1 MGVGSAYERELR
13 SVLAGEE
20 KGVKAITKSCSESER
35 AQAMQICQRP
45 FLVVRAPGSG
55 SEGTGDLLLLRG
67 DICFPIEVK
76 SSKKKKL
83 YLSGRTV
90 LQYQALEEIG
100 RRCSLQT
107 FYAYRLKGV
116 RGDSWRIFR
125 VKVEGLTGKSRLLAR
140 RVPEL
145 PLTRNGTPYLDW
157 DKGLPLHKFLSFI
170 AKSEWEVID
179 IPFSKFK
186 HRLSNNLKLVNK
198 DILTFGIVAYGREF
212 ASDVSVSDLRSDLL
226 LR

>member
-1 MGVGSAYERELR
+1 MGIGGAYERELR

-20 KGVKAITKSCSESER
+20 KGVRAITRSCSETER

-55 SEGTGDLLLLRG
+55 SEGTGDLLALRG
-67 DICFPIEVK
+67 DMCFPIEVK
-76 SSKKKKL
+76 SSKKPKL

-100 RRCSLQT
+100 IRCSIQP

-125 VKVEGLTGKSRLLAR
+125 VKTEGLTGKLRLLAR
-140 RVPEL
+140 TVPEL

-157 DKGLPLHKFLSFI
+157 EKGLPLHKFLSLI
-170 AKSEWEVID
+170 SKSENA
-179 IPFSKFK
+179 
-186 HRLSNNLKLVNK
+186 NNIQPSTSLKKTN
-198 DILTFGIVAYGREF
+198 F
-212 ASDVSVSDLRSDLL
+212 SVSDANIHQYESSSERTASSLSNS
-226 LR
+226 

>member
-1 MGVGSAYERELR
+1 MGIGGAYERELR

-20 KGVKAITKSCSESER
+20 KGVRAITRSCNESER

-55 SEGTGDLLLLRG
+55 SEGTGDLLALRG
-67 DICFPIEVK
+67 DMCFPIEVK
-76 SSKKKKL
+76 SSKKPKL

-100 RRCSLQT
+100 IRCSIQP

-125 VKVEGLTGKSRLLAR
+125 VKTEGLTGKLRLLAR
-140 RVPEL
+140 TVPEL

-157 DKGLPLHKFLSFI
+157 EKGLPLHKFLSLI
-170 AKSEWEVID
+170 SKSENA
-179 IPFSKFK
+179 
-186 HRLSNNLKLVNK
+186 NNIQPSPSIKKTN
-198 DILTFGIVAYGREF
+198 F
-212 ASDVSVSDLRSDLL
+212 SVSDTNIHQSESSSERTASSLSNS
-226 LR
+226 

>member
-1 MGVGSAYERELR
+1 MGIGGAYERELR

-20 KGVKAITKSCSESER
+20 KGIRAITRSCSETER

-55 SEGTGDLLLLRG
+55 SEGTGDLLALRG
-67 DICFPIEVK
+67 DMCFPIEVK
-76 SSKKKKL
+76 SSKKPKL

-100 RRCSLQT
+100 VRCSIQP

-125 VKVEGLTGKSRLLAR
+125 VRTEGLTGKLRLLSR
-140 RVPEL
+140 TVPEL

-157 DKGLPLHKFLSFI
+157 EKGLPLHKFLSLI
-170 AKSEWEVID
+170 SKSENA
-179 IPFSKFK
+179 
-186 HRLSNNLKLVNK
+186 NNIQPSPSIKKTN
-198 DILTFGIVAYGREF
+198 F
-212 ASDVSVSDLRSDLL
+212 SVSDTNIHQYESSSERTASSLSNS
-226 LR
+226 

>member
-1 MGVGSAYERELR
+1 MGIGGAYERELR

-20 KGVKAITKSCSESER
+20 KGVRAITKSCSETER

-55 SEGTGDLLLLRG
+55 SEGTGDLLALRG
-67 DICFPIEVK
+67 DMCFPIEVK
-76 SSKKKKL
+76 SSKKPKL

-100 RRCSLQT
+100 IRCSIQP

-125 VKVEGLTGKSRLLAR
+125 VKTEGLTGKLRLLAR
-140 RVPEL
+140 TVPEL

-157 DKGLPLHKFLSFI
+157 EKGLPLHKFLSLI
-170 AKSEWEVID
+170 SKSENANNIQPSPSVKKTNFSVID
-179 IPFSKFK
+179 TNMDQYESSSERIASS
-186 HRLSNNLKLVNK
+186 LSN
-198 DILTFGIVAYGREF
+198 
-212 ASDVSVSDLRSDLL
+212 S
-226 LR
+226 

>member
-1 MGVGSAYERELR
+1 MGIGGAYERELR

-20 KGVKAITKSCSESER
+20 KGVRAITRSCSETER

-55 SEGTGDLLLLRG
+55 SEGTGDLLALRG
-67 DICFPIEVK
+67 DMCFPIEVK
-76 SSKKKKL
+76 SSKKSKL

-100 RRCSLQT
+100 IRCSIQP

-125 VKVEGLTGKSRLLAR
+125 VKTEGLTGKLRLLAR
-140 RVPEL
+140 TVPEL

-157 DKGLPLHKFLSFI
+157 EKGLPLHKFLSLI
-170 AKSEWEVID
+170 SKSENA
-179 IPFSKFK
+179 
-186 HRLSNNLKLVNK
+186 NNIQPSPSIKKTN
-198 DILTFGIVAYGREF
+198 F
-212 ASDVSVSDLRSDLL
+212 SVSDTNIHQYESSSERTASSLSNS
-226 LR
+226 

>member
-1 MGVGSAYERELR
+1 
-13 SVLAGEE
+13 
-20 KGVKAITKSCSESER
+20 
-35 AQAMQICQRP
+35 
-45 FLVVRAPGSG
+45 VRAPGSG

-100 RRCSLQT
+100 RKCSIQP

-116 RGDSWRIFR
+116 RGDSWKIFR

-170 AKSEWEVID
+170 SKSESAKNIESSMAPKKIYSEILDSVTSQYD
-179 IPFSKFK
+179 SSSPDRAASS
-186 HRLSNNLKLVNK
+186 LSN
-198 DILTFGIVAYGREF
+198 
-212 ASDVSVSDLRSDLL
+212 S
-226 LR
+226 

>member
-1 MGVGSAYERELR
+1 MGIGGAYERELR

-20 KGVKAITKSCSESER
+20 KGVRAITRSCSETER

-55 SEGTGDLLLLRG
+55 SEGTGDLLALRG
-67 DICFPIEVK
+67 DMCFPIEVK
-76 SSKKKKL
+76 SSKKPKL

-100 RRCSLQT
+100 IRCSIQP

-125 VKVEGLTGKSRLLAR
+125 VKTEGLTGKLRLLAR
-140 RVPEL
+140 TVPEL

-157 DKGLPLHKFLSFI
+157 EKGLPLHKFLSLI
-170 AKSEWEVID
+170 SKSENANNIQ
-179 IPFSKFK
+179 
-186 HRLSNNLKLVNK
+186 LSPSLKKTN
-198 DILTFGIVAYGREF
+198 F
-212 ASDVSVSDLRSDLL
+212 SVSDTNTHQYESSSERIASSLSNS
-226 LR
+226 

>member
-1 MGVGSAYERELR
+1 MGIGGAYERELR

-20 KGVKAITKSCSESER
+20 KGVRAITRSCNENER
-35 AQAMQICQRP
+35 AQAMQICRRP

-55 SEGTGDLLLLRG
+55 SEGTGDLLALRG
-67 DICFPIEVK
+67 DMCFPIEVK
-76 SSKKKKL
+76 SSKKPKL

-100 RRCSLQT
+100 IRCSIQP

-125 VKVEGLTGKSRLLAR
+125 VKTEGLTGKLRLFSRT
-140 RVPEL
+140 VPEL

-157 DKGLPLHKFLSFI
+157 EKGLPLHKFLSLI
-170 AKSEWEVID
+170 SKSENANNIQ
-179 IPFSKFK
+179 PSPSLKKTNFSVNDTNI
-186 HRLSNNLKLVNK
+186 HQYESSSERTASSLSN
-198 DILTFGIVAYGREF
+198 
-212 ASDVSVSDLRSDLL
+212 S
-226 LR
+226 